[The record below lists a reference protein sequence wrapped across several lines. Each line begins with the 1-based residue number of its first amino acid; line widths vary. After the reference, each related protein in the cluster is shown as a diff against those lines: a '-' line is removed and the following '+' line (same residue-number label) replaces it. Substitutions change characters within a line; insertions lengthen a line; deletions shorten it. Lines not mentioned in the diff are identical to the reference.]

1 MRLKEEQQQLS
12 RLMPI
17 LRQIAQGR
25 RPNAQLRLKRQRRQ
39 DLLKKLRTAIH
50 LHQELP
56 EQEQNQAQVQVNQ
69 ILQAIQVLQAA
80 KQIREA
86 AKQQEAHREE
96 DNYFYILVTL
106 NFIAILHE
114 NLTTIKPHES

>member
-1 MRLKEEQQQLS
+1 
-12 RLMPI
+12 MPI

-39 DLLKKLRTAIH
+39 DLLKKLLTAIP

-56 EQEQNQAQVQVNQ
+56 EQEQNQVQVNQ